1 MDQQHVDVGF
11 PLTGKSLPLD
21 HGYPLFGAVSRLLP
35 QLHENRAWGLHPV
48 LGARTGD
55 QLMLERRSWVKLR
68 TPAACIADLLV
79 LAGKQLD
86 VEGHSVVLGVP
97 RVYPLTPSASLVA
110 RMVTV
115 AGVLDGKAPRDDEQ
129 RQRDALRDSVRRKLA
144 HLPLGQ
150 DPERVEIGVGR
161 RHVVRIGQ
169 KRQRKRGGVEVV
181 DRDIVV
187 GFQVALEGLE
197 ATASLVVQAAGVGGR
212 RHLGC
217 GIFCPAPRVRA

>member
-1 MDQQHVDVGF
+1 MEQQHVDVAF
-11 PLTGKSLPLD
+11 PLTGKTLPLD
-21 HGYPLFGAVSRLLP
+21 HGYALFGAVSRVLP
-35 QLHENRAWGLHPV
+35 QLHDNRDWGLHPV
-48 LGARTGD
+48 LGARIGD
-55 QLMLERRSWVKLR
+55 ALTLERRSFVKLR
-68 TPAACIADLLV
+68 VPAAAIGELLV

-86 VEGHSVVLGVP
+86 VDGHQVALGVP
-97 RVYPLTPSASLVA
+97 RVFPLAPSASLVA

-129 RQRDALRDSVRRKLA
+129 GQRDALRDSVRRKLA
-144 HLPLGQ
+144 HLPLEQ

-161 RHVVRIGQ
+161 RHVLRIGQ
-169 KRQRKRGGVEVV
+169 KRQRRRGGVEVV

-197 ATASLVVQAAGVGGR
+197 ATASLVVQGAGVGGR